1 MSRRQFLRYSAITV
15 AMTSALA
22 ADEFLEKPY
31 ESNKYQEDGYILMAN
46 QIQPALLAALT
57 PGYGETHKYVLVRFS
72 QQVQPLSL
80 V

>member
-1 MSRRQFLRYSAITV
+1 MSLRQFLRYSAITV

-46 QIQPALLAALT
+46 QI
-57 PGYGETHKYVLVRFS
+57 
-72 QQVQPLSL
+72 
-80 V
+80 